1 MSDEIEKSNKLKNN
15 NKKIS
20 KIPIIFFFNQ
30 NTL

>member
-20 KIPIIFFFNQ
+20 KIPIIFILFF
-30 NTL
+30 